1 MSEEVLASKNYAV
14 IETETAK
21 ALAIINSLH

>member
-1 MSEEVLASKNYAV
+1 LASKNYAV

-21 ALAIINSLH
+21 ALAIIASLN

>member
-1 MSEEVLASKNYAV
+1 LASKNYAA

-21 ALAIINSLH
+21 ALAIIASLN